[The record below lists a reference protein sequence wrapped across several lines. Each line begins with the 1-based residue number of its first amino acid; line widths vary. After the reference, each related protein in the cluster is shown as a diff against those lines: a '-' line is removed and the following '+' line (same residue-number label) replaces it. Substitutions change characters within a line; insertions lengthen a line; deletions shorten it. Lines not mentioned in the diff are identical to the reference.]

1 MQANARMDVIDED
14 MAVIDRRCP
23 ALKLLSDLQVVH
35 IPHQSGRWPPP
46 TGCQRPPR
54 WQHITLPN
62 PQVQVSQHC
71 VWCCSARHNTA
82 TGRRCQVT
90 NHSRF

>member
-14 MAVIDRRCP
+14 KAVIDRRCP
-23 ALKLLSDLQVVH
+23 ALNCWSDLQVVH

-62 PQVQVSQHC
+62 PQVQVSQHFFGA
-71 VWCCSARHNTA
+71 VVLGT
-82 TGRRCQVT
+82 TQPQVAGAK
-90 NHSRF
+90 